1 MVIDSS
7 AVLAVLFDEPGW
19 ESINSRIA
27 HDTAPVM
34 SAVSRVESGI
44 VIEAR
49 LHDRGRVL
57 LEDYLA
63 QAHVLVV
70 PTDDEQVR
78 LALDAWRRYGRGRHV
93 AALNFGDCFSYAL
106 ARVRGDRLLYVGN
119 DFSETDLAD

>member
-7 AVLAVLFDEPGW
+7 AVLAVLLEEPGW

-27 HDTAPVM
+27 QDTAPVM
-34 SAVSRVESGI
+34 STVSRVELGI

-49 LHDRGRVL
+49 LRDRGRVL

-63 QAHVLVV
+63 HAHVVVV

-78 LALDAWRRYGRGRHV
+78 LALDAWRRYGRGRHM
-93 AALNFGDCFSYAL
+93 AALDLGDCFSYAL
-106 ARVRGDRLLYVGN
+106 ARSRGDRLLYLGN
-119 DFSETDLAD
+119 DFSQTDLAD